1 MFVITEEEKKE
12 ILKKYQND
20 TSNELLTHL
29 KRHFPSGETH
39 IEGWEPAKYVMV
51 DDKLRYLKG
60 NKKFLVGKISDMLG
74 NEWIHLGDQIIRRT
88 VKKYIDGI
96 SL

>member
-20 TSNELLTHL
+20 TSDELLTHL
-29 KRHFPSGETH
+29 KRHFPTGETH
-39 IEGWEPAKYVMV
+39 MQGWEPAKYVVV

-60 NKKFLVGKISDMLG
+60 NKKYLVSKISGMVES
-74 NEWIHLGDQIIRRT
+74 EWIHLGDQVIRRT

>member
-20 TSNELLTHL
+20 TSDELLTHL
-29 KRHFPSGETH
+29 KRHFPTGETRL
-39 IEGWEPAKYVMV
+39 EGWEPTKYVVV

-60 NKKFLVGKISDMLG
+60 NKKYLVSKISNMVER
-74 NEWIHLGDQIIRRT
+74 EWIHLGDQVIRRT

>member
-20 TSNELLTHL
+20 TSDELLTHL
-29 KRHFPSGETH
+29 KRHFPTGETH
-39 IEGWEPAKYVMV
+39 MQGWEPAKYVLV

-60 NKKFLVGKISDMLG
+60 NKKYLVSKISDMVG
-74 NEWIHLGDQIIRRT
+74 SEWIHLGDQVIRGT